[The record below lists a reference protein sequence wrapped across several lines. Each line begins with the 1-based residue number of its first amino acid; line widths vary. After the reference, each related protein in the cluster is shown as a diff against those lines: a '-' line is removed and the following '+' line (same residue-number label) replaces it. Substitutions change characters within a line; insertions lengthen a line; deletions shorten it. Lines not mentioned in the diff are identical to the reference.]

1 MSRNISFYH
10 INILLSAA
18 IQRGII
24 VKIDGAEE
32 IASEENAQLLGFSL
46 LGLNLHAEFLAE
58 EKPAELEKIARYRFS
73 IIPLNHLGAI
83 ENALEKYADPVIRG
97 YPGFPGSDAGF
108 FVGQLCINL
117 ALAGGK

>member
-1 MSRNISFYH
+1 MSRTISFYH
-10 INILLSAA
+10 INILVSAA

-24 VKIDGAEE
+24 VKIDGAEVA
-32 IASEENAQLLGFSL
+32 ASEENAQLLGFSL
-46 LGLNLHAEFLAE
+46 LCLNLHAEFLAE

-73 IIPLNHLGAI
+73 TIPLIDAGAI

-108 FVGQLCINL
+108 FVSQLSIDL
-117 ALAGGK
+117 ALA